1 MELLQF
7 LQLATSA
14 LVITIYA
21 LFHALQGRK
30 AIHLS
35 ECHMVLLTAFLIKH
49 HPEIKSLSKLVEASD
64 KDLVNLGDVMSSLKG
79 NLDTFENSGNL
90 PPPIETVRL
99 RILEFLILVLIAPVT
114 IFIGVKT
121 FFSEVR
127 KYKVQRIRHTELR
140 KNYFSKDMLL
150 LFVNIFYLFLLF
162 QFIFPIYPCLTL
174 LFSAPMIIGIGLSV
188 IHMATF
194 IYLQQSW
201 KEYWQVKFL
210 DVMAIAENKDNHDL
224 FNRAM
229 IFKDYVE
236 SQPDIPIPGNLGF
249 YAVIYSIIQFL
260 LLWIFNVI

>member
-99 RILEFLILVLIAPVT
+99 RILEFLILFAYGKMEIKRSPRGSVL
-114 IFIGVKT
+114 F
-121 FFSEVR
+121 
-127 KYKVQRIRHTELR
+127 H
-140 KNYFSKDMLL
+140 N
-150 LFVNIFYLFLLF
+150 
-162 QFIFPIYPCLTL
+162 
-174 LFSAPMIIGIGLSV
+174 
-188 IHMATF
+188 
-194 IYLQQSW
+194 
-201 KEYWQVKFL
+201 L
-210 DVMAIAENKDNHDL
+210 DTKKRRCH
-224 FNRAM
+224 
-229 IFKDYVE
+229 
-236 SQPDIPIPGNLGF
+236 
-249 YAVIYSIIQFL
+249 
-260 LLWIFNVI
+260 